1 MISSFYF
8 PWRKREFEKLFFVTS
23 WRVTREEPELLT
35 DIRDF
40 ITQFNVTLRRKSSKW
55 LEGSFE
61 SVLGMRFAIWI
72 HDLAIRDLAS
82 FKHFF

>member
-1 MISSFYF
+1 MT
-8 PWRKREFEKLFFVTS
+8 RDLKAV
-23 WRVTREEPELLT
+23 RVTREEPELLT

-40 ITQFNVTLRRKSSKW
+40 TTQFNVILRRKSSKW
-55 LEGSFE
+55 LEWSFE